1 MTSPPWSYGRDLL
14 LLSAAAAVAALL
26 LRSRKQ
32 KHGRSLASTQ
42 RNFANGGPIG
52 AAGEY
57 ETDTALNEYLHFHY
71 GPKSSFL
78 DKALLGRSTM
88 ITSGFERVKEICF
101 QHSSSFHHALDVGCA
116 CGALSFALSERF
128 QRVVGLDTS
137 LSFIQACGTLQ
148 RRRAVPYM
156 LPGQQVRCAASIST
170 SVRPERC
177 SFACMDA
184 TEFLQ
189 TGARFDLI
197 LACNVLCRLLRPRQ
211 WLALLRESLEANGV
225 VVLVT
230 PYAWLEAWTPRE
242 EWLGDNSEESSRVLA
257 DIMTRNGFH
266 KLHHEEIPFVLA
278 QNDRIYELF
287 VSELTV
293 WSVALAKTPS
303 YSASSSPGRLSPS

>member
-1 MTSPPWSYGRDLL
+1 MASPWSRDL
-14 LLSAAAAVAALL
+14 LLSAAAAAALVALL
-26 LRSRKQ
+26 LHRRSRQQ
-32 KHGRSLASTQ
+32 KRGRSLTSTQ
-42 RNFANGGPIG
+42 RNFATNGGPIG

-101 QHSSSFHHALDVGCA
+101 QHATSFHHALDVGCA

-137 LSFIQACGTLQ
+137 LSFVQACGTLQ
-148 RRRAVPYM
+148 RRRAVPYV

-197 LACNVLCRLLRPRQ
+197 LACNVLCRLARPRQ
-211 WLALLRESLEANGV
+211 WLALLRDSLEAGGV

-257 DIMTRNGFH
+257 DIMTRNGFS

-287 VSELTV
+287 ISELTV
-293 WSVALAKTPS
+293 WSAA
-303 YSASSSPGRLSPS
+303 SAASPGVSPT